1 MKLPQIIPGEP
12 LITHCGIYIHVWQSH
27 VEIEDHSIAYFG
39 RIAVFE
45 ALYGW
50 TPVKGGAHMCFIDA
64 WISEFLTN
72 PRTVY
77 EPRP

>member
-1 MKLPQIIPGEP
+1 MSTELDLDSGSLLGMKLPQITPCEP

-45 ALYGW
+45 ALYG
-50 TPVKGGAHMCFIDA
+50 
-64 WISEFLTN
+64 
-72 PRTVY
+72 
-77 EPRP
+77 